1 MVTKMKNVYA
11 CGDCIESKDIVTGEA
26 GLSLLWPNARRQGWV
41 SGCNCAGEQKKFP
54 GSFDATNLEIAGTY
68 ALSAGKIAASL
79 SGHGYEVIEK
89 RCGPSY
95 YRLVM
100 VDNRLLGIQLIDRIE
115 HGGLLFS
122 KMLRKDDITGLART
136 VFDDKLLAAR
146 PWNYWLGPYMASGER
161 RKI

>member
-1 MVTKMKNVYA
+1 
-11 CGDCIESKDIVTGEA
+11 
-26 GLSLLWPNARRQGWV
+26 
-41 SGCNCAGEQKKFP
+41 
-54 GSFDATNLEIAGTY
+54 
-68 ALSAGKIAASL
+68 
-79 SGHGYEVIEK
+79 
-89 RCGPSY
+89 
-95 YRLVM
+95 M